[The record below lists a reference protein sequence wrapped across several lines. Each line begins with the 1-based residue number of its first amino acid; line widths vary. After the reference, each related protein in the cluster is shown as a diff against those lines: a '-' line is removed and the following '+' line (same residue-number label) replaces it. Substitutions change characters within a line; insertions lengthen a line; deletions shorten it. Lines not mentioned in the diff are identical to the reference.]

1 MRKATFIIVLFFT
14 ISLCAQH
21 KKAYQLFDKNGKKVS
36 FEKVVKKA
44 KESDVVLF
52 GEFHDN
58 PIAHW
63 LQLALV
69 KELQPQVN
77 LILGA
82 EMLERND
89 QEVVNQYLKGG
100 VTEKALDTLARLW
113 TNYKTD
119 YKPLVDF
126 AKEHQLPFIAT
137 NVPRK
142 YARLVNKK
150 GLKAL
155 DTLPEAEKR
164 WIAPLP
170 IVFDENLSQ
179 YKKMTESLPN
189 HKGKENIIKA
199 QAVKDA
205 TMADAIAKNRK
216 PNSVFVHFNGTY
228 HSDFYEGIYWFL
240 KREEPKLKVITIAT
254 TEQVDLS
261 KLAKEA
267 YGQADF
273 ILVVDEDMTK
283 TL

>member
-89 QEVVNQYLKGG
+89 QEVVNQYLKGSA
-100 VTEKALDTLARLW
+100 TEKALDTLARLW

>member
-205 TMADAIAKNRK
+205 TMADAIIKNRK
-216 PNSVFVHFNGTY
+216 PNSVSVHFNGTY

>member
-1 MRKATFIIVLFFT
+1 MRKAMFIIVLFFT

-205 TMADAIAKNRK
+205 TMADAIVKNRK
-216 PNSVFVHFNGTY
+216 PNSVSVHFNGTY

>member
-1 MRKATFIIVLFFT
+1 MRKVTFIIVLFFT

-89 QEVVNQYLKGG
+89 QEVVNQYLKGSA
-100 VTEKALDTLARLW
+100 TEKALDTLARLW

>member
-164 WIAPLP
+164 WRAPRP

-205 TMADAIAKNRK
+205 TMADAIVKNRK
-216 PNSVFVHFNGTY
+216 PNSVSVHFNGTY

>member
-142 YARLVNKK
+142 YAKLVNKK

>member
-1 MRKATFIIVLFFT
+1 MRKITFIIVLFFT
-14 ISLCAQH
+14 LSLSAQH

-63 LQLALV
+63 LELALV
-69 KELQPQVN
+69 KELETKTN

-89 QEVVNQYLKGG
+89 QEALNQYLSGS
-100 VTEKALDTLARLW
+100 VTEEVLDTLARLW

-126 AKEHQLPFIAT
+126 AKEHRLPFIAT

-150 GLKAL
+150 GLQAL
-155 DTLPEAEKR
+155 DTLPQAEKR

-170 IVFDENLSQ
+170 LVFDENLPQ

-189 HKGKENIIKA
+189 HKGNVNIVNA

-205 TMADAIAKNRK
+205 TMADAIVRNVK

-240 KREEPKLKVITIAT
+240 KRAKPELKVTTIAI
-254 TEQVDLS
+254 TEQGDLS

-273 ILVVDEDMTK
+273 IIVVAEDMTK
-283 TL
+283 TF

>member
-205 TMADAIAKNRK
+205 TMADAIVKNRK
-216 PNSVFVHFNGTY
+216 PNSVSVHFNGTY

-240 KREEPKLKVITIAT
+240 KREEPKLTVITIAT

-261 KLAKEA
+261 KIAKEA

>member
-205 TMADAIAKNRK
+205 TMADAIVKNRK
-216 PNSVFVHFNGTY
+216 PNSVSVHFNGTY

-283 TL
+283 TF

>member
-1 MRKATFIIVLFFT
+1 
-14 ISLCAQH
+14 
-21 KKAYQLFDKNGKKVS
+21 
-36 FEKVVKKA
+36 
-44 KESDVVLF
+44 
-52 GEFHDN
+52 
-58 PIAHW
+58 
-63 LQLALV
+63 
-69 KELQPQVN
+69 
-77 LILGA
+77 
-82 EMLERND
+82 MLERND

-126 AKEHQLPFIAT
+126 AKEHHLPFIAT

-205 TMADAIAKNRK
+205 TMADAIVKNRK

>member
-1 MRKATFIIVLFFT
+1 MREATFIIVLFFT

-205 TMADAIAKNRK
+205 TMADAIVKNRK
-216 PNSVFVHFNGTY
+216 LNSVFVHFNGTY

>member
-205 TMADAIAKNRK
+205 TMADAIVKNRK
-216 PNSVFVHFNGTY
+216 PNSVSVHFNGTY

>member
-1 MRKATFIIVLFFT
+1 MREATFIIVLFFT

-142 YARLVNKK
+142 YAKLVNKK

-205 TMADAIAKNRK
+205 TMADAIVKNRK
-216 PNSVFVHFNGTY
+216 LNSVFVHFNGTY

>member
-100 VTEKALDTLARLW
+100 VTEKALDSLARLW

>member
-36 FEKVVKKA
+36 FEKVVKKV

-119 YKPLVDF
+119 YKPLEIGR
-126 AKEHQLPFIAT
+126 A
-137 NVPRK
+137 
-142 YARLVNKK
+142 
-150 GLKAL
+150 
-155 DTLPEAEKR
+155 
-164 WIAPLP
+164 
-170 IVFDENLSQ
+170 SC
-179 YKKMTESLPN
+179 
-189 HKGKENIIKA
+189 
-199 QAVKDA
+199 
-205 TMADAIAKNRK
+205 
-216 PNSVFVHFNGTY
+216 
-228 HSDFYEGIYWFL
+228 
-240 KREEPKLKVITIAT
+240 RERV
-254 TEQVDLS
+254 
-261 KLAKEA
+261 
-267 YGQADF
+267 
-273 ILVVDEDMTK
+273 
-283 TL
+283 

>member
-205 TMADAIAKNRK
+205 TMADAIVKNRK
-216 PNSVFVHFNGTY
+216 PNSVSVHFNGTY

-240 KREEPKLKVITIAT
+240 KREEPKRRVITIAT
-254 TEQVDLS
+254 VEQVDLS

>member
-1 MRKATFIIVLFFT
+1 MRKATFVIVLFFT

-89 QEVVNQYLKGG
+89 QEVVNQYLKGSA
-100 VTEKALDTLARLW
+100 TEKALDTLARLW

-205 TMADAIAKNRK
+205 TMADAIVKNRK